1 MDRRFVGLVLDATG
15 PLNEEECP
23 SLGAALNCL
32 HIVLRTHP
40 HLRYLHAAAAA
51 PPEAAPALSSE
62 GLNADTVCTAATAD
76 AATLLPYEEPPWDES
91 VSERELRWQ
100 KQELLLRH
108 FVIPPLEKPL
118 ELPWDLA
125 EAPLM
130 PAWRLQRGGKQQQL
144 LLFSLLNAQVGD
156 ILVAPLH
163 ALDLLF
169 CKMMAWRDARG
180 ALAGTT
186 SEQAEMLREQSIC
199 NIDLILRAYLSAA
212 KMLKWEETTR
222 GPLAD
227 VNDEALCVLELEK
240 ADKTFSGGSYSHCT
254 DVETLCAAVSKTSP
268 LCLAP
273 LASPAAALACELVG
287 ELTLGSVAMLQ
298 HGDLPGALECPE
310 SGSAAAMLQCRRMR
324 SLALQ
329 QRQMT
334 RRRMQK
340 AAEGPQR
347 AVLLAQR
354 LTALALS
361 NFAHSCSTRL
371 PSAVAASSGKR
382 ADFVEIVDA
391 DDAGSESSMDT
402 PNGVDVEESS
412 CEEAAVPPAAGSTGV
427 ELDVM
432 EALNGYGT
440 LGVLSFASVSTIL
453 HGGDELRQSL
463 LERAAEM
470 QKKTIGKGKVTRG
483 GRNKGIALDPQARLE
498 VILSALECQVT

>member
-23 SLGAALNCL
+23 SFGAALNCL

-40 HLRYLHAAAAA
+40 HLRYLHAAAAS
-51 PPEAAPALSSE
+51 EAAAALSSE
-62 GLNADTVCTAATAD
+62 GLNANRVCTAATAD
-76 AATLLPYEEPPWDES
+76 AATLMPYEEPPWDES
-91 VSERELRWQ
+91 VLERELRWQ
-100 KQELLLRH
+100 KQELLLQH

-186 SEQAEMLREQSIC
+186 GEQAEMLREQSMC

-212 KMLKWEETTR
+212 KMLKWEEMTR

-227 VNDEALCVLELEK
+227 VNDEALCVLGLEK

-254 DVETLCAAVSKTSP
+254 DVETLSAAVSKTAP

-273 LASPAAALACELVG
+273 VASPTAALACELVG
-287 ELTLGSVAMLQ
+287 ELTLGSVALLQ
-298 HGDLPGALECPE
+298 HGDLPGALECLE
-310 SGSAAAMLQCRRMR
+310 SGSAAAMLQCRRIR

-361 NFAHSCSTRL
+361 NFAHICRTRL
-371 PSAVAASSGKR
+371 PSAVAASSGKP

-391 DDAGSESSMDT
+391 DDASSESCVDT
-402 PNGVDVEESS
+402 PNGVDIEESS

-427 ELDVM
+427 QLDVM

-453 HGGDELRQSL
+453 HGGDELRHSL

-470 QKKTIGKGKVTRG
+470 QQKTTGKGKGTRG
-483 GRNKGIALDPQARLE
+483 GRNKGLALDPQARLE